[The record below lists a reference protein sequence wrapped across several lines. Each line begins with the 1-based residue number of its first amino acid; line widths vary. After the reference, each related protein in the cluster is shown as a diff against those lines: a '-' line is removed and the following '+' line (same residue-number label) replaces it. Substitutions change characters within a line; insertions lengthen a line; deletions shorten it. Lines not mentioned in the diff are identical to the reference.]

1 MLAASASG
9 AAIAAATPCSA
20 CSISSRP
27 AVMVVASSVVVPK
40 RRWVRA
46 MVRATRAGSPAAAD
60 RQRRCGR
67 PPAAGARANR
77 NGHGRAANPVG

>member
-1 MLAASASG
+1 MHADNARGLCIWCRHRSG
-9 AAIAAATPCSA
+9 HALQRVLDFVQAGGHGGRQQRGGTKAQ
-20 CSISSRP
+20 
-27 AVMVVASSVVVPK
+27 M
-40 RRWVRA
+40 
-46 MVRATRAGSPAAAD
+46 GSPAAAD